1 MFKWLRRAALTL
13 GPLGLLVKMVIAK
26 RRSRASPNSSKLLGY
41 LATHASGP
49 VPEIAS
55 RLKLGV
61 EDTLQLLV
69 ELEQCGFVQL
79 SGDRGTGHV
88 RIAAITKA
96 GRERVVKSP
105 VGE

>member
-13 GPLGLLVKMVIAK
+13 APLGLLVKMVIDK
-26 RRSRASPNSSKLLGY
+26 RRLRVSADSSRLLSY

-55 RLKLGV
+55 RLKLGL
-61 EDTLQLLV
+61 EDTLQLLA
-69 ELEQCGFVQL
+69 ELEQRGLVQL
-79 SGDRGTGHV
+79 SGDQGIGHV

-96 GRERVVKSP
+96 GRERVV
-105 VGE
+105 

>member
-13 GPLGLLVKMVIAK
+13 APLGLLAKMVIAK
-26 RRSRASPNSSKLLGY
+26 RRSRVSPESSKLLRY

-55 RLKLGV
+55 RLKLGL
-61 EDTLQLLV
+61 EDTLQLLA
-69 ELEQCGFVQL
+69 ELEQRGLVQL
-79 SGDRGTGHV
+79 SGDQGIGHV

-96 GRERVVKSP
+96 GRERVV
-105 VGE
+105 